1 MKTKL
6 ALVAVLSLA
15 AATLNA
21 QTLAQWT
28 FEVSGPAYNTTVTA
42 SSISGI
48 VPEIGAGFASG
59 VHASSSAAW
68 TSPVGNGSAES
79 LSVNNW
85 AVGDYWQFE
94 VSTVGY
100 QGILFTFDQTSSSTG
115 PRDFRLA
122 YSTDGSSFTGFATY
136 SVLANSSPNAW
147 TSGTYNPLHT
157 YSFDLSSVTAIDNAP
172 NVYLRLIAD
181 STVSANGGTLAA
193 AGTDRVDN
201 VTVSVVPEPTVLA
214 LVGLGLAGLA
224 ITRRRA

>member
-6 ALVAVLSLA
+6 AFLAVLSLA
-15 AATLNA
+15 AATLHA

-28 FEVSGPAYNTTVTA
+28 FETSGSAYNTAVTA
-42 SSISGI
+42 SSIGGI

-59 VHASSSAAW
+59 VHASASAAW
-68 TSPVGNGSAES
+68 SSPVGNGSAES

-100 QGILFTFDQTSSSTG
+100 QGILFSFDQTSSSTG

-122 YSTDGSSFTGFATY
+122 YSTDGSSFTSFATY
-136 SVLANSSPNAW
+136 SVLANASPNAW
-147 TSGTYNPLHT
+147 TSSTYNPLHT
-157 YSFDLSSVTAIDNAP
+157 YSFDLSSITAIDNEP

-181 STVSANGGTLAA
+181 STVSANGGTVATT
-193 AGTDRVDN
+193 GTDRVDN
-201 VTVSVVPEPTVLA
+201 VTVSVVPEPTALA
-214 LVGLGLAGLA
+214 LVGLGLAGLV